1 MVYLIHYLKPSV
13 MLKILLIS
21 FISFLL
27 FSCSEE
33 DPSNLGEELASQLLI
48 IDTHIDVPYRLLEQH
63 ESGQEIDDI
72 SKMTTG
78 NFDFTKAKSGGL
90 NVPFFSI
97 YLPAETEEDG
107 SAYKVANSLIDMVQD
122 IVTLNP
128 DKFTLI
134 KSTDDV
140 LSLNIRE
147 TVGLVLGMENG
158 APIQG
163 DLSRVQLFYDRGIRY
178 ITLTHSKTN
187 HISDSSYDENIQWG
201 GLSDFGKQLIKEMN
215 LVGVMVDISHVN
227 DDAFY
232 QAIQISNTPVIASHS
247 SLRYFTPG
255 FERNV
260 DDDMLK
266 ALAKKGG
273 VIHINFG
280 SSFVSKAPSLYF
292 DQMKD
297 YLNNHFLDIESV
309 SKEEIDK
316 AREEFMESYPFPYA
330 NVSIV
335 ADHIDRAVNLV
346 GIDHVGLGS
355 DFDGVGDSLPE
366 GLKDVSMY
374 PNLINEL
381 LTRGYT
387 KEDLKKI
394 LSGNLLRVW
403 KQVESYARNN

>member
-1 MVYLIHYLKPSV
+1 MIRFLYVSLFLCF
-13 MLKILLIS
+13 LIS
-21 FISFLL
+21 CTKTDPPNL
-27 FSCSEE
+27 SEQIALE
-33 DPSNLGEELASQLLI
+33 MLI
-48 IDTHIDVPYRLLEQH
+48 VDTHIDAPYRLWEQH
-63 ESGQEIDDI
+63 QSGQEIDDI

-107 SAYKVANSLIDMVQD
+107 SAYEVANNLIDMVED
-122 IVTLNP
+122 IVTLSP

-134 KSTDDV
+134 KSTDDIS
-140 LSLNIRE
+140 SLDIKN
-147 TVGLVLGMENG
+147 TLGVVLGMENG
-158 APIQG
+158 APIEG
-163 DLSRVQLFYDRGIRY
+163 NLSRVQFFYDRGIRY

-201 GLSDFGKQLIKEMN
+201 GLSDFGKQLIEEMN
-215 LVGVMVDISHVN
+215 SVGIMVDISHVN

-232 QAIQISNTPVIASHS
+232 QAIEISNTPVIASHS
-247 SLRYFTPG
+247 SLRHFTPG

-260 DDDMLK
+260 DDEMLK

-273 VIHINFG
+273 VIQINFG
-280 SSFVSKAPSLYF
+280 SSFISEAPGLYF
-292 DQMKD
+292 DKIKKYINDQVIDLK
-297 YLNNHFLDIESV
+297 NA
-309 SKEEIDK
+309 SKEDIDK
-316 AREEFMESYPFPYA
+316 VRAEFMSNNPFPYA
-330 NVSIV
+330 NVSLV
-335 ADHIDRAVNLV
+335 ADHIDRVVVLV

-374 PNLINEL
+374 PNLIKEL
-381 LTRGYT
+381 LNRGYK
-387 KEDLKKI
+387 KEDIRKI

-403 KQVESYARNN
+403 KQVESYEREN

>member
-1 MVYLIHYLKPSV
+1 MIR
-13 MLKILLIS
+13 ILYVSLVLCFLIS
-21 FISFLL
+21 CTKTDPPDL
-27 FSCSEE
+27 SEQIALE
-33 DPSNLGEELASQLLI
+33 MLI
-48 IDTHIDVPYRLLEQH
+48 VDTHIDAPYRLWEQH
-63 ESGQEIDDI
+63 QSGQEIDDI

-107 SAYKVANSLIDMVQD
+107 SAYEVANNLIDMVED
-122 IVTLNP
+122 IITLSP

-134 KSTDDV
+134 KSIDDIS
-140 LSLNIRE
+140 SLDIKN
-147 TVGLVLGMENG
+147 TLGVVLGMENG
-158 APIQG
+158 APIEG
-163 DLSRVQLFYDRGIRY
+163 DLSRVQFFYDRGIRY

-201 GLSDFGKQLIKEMN
+201 GLSDFGKQLIEVMN
-215 LVGVMVDISHVN
+215 SVGIMVDISHVN

-232 QAIQISNTPVIASHS
+232 QAIEISNTPVIASHS
-247 SLRYFTPG
+247 SLRHFTPG

-260 DDDMLK
+260 DDEMLK

-273 VIHINFG
+273 VIQINFG
-280 SSFVSKAPSLYF
+280 SSFITEAPGLYF
-292 DQMKD
+292 DKIKKYINDQVIDLK
-297 YLNNHFLDIESV
+297 NA
-309 SKEEIDK
+309 SKEDIDK
-316 AREEFMESYPFPYA
+316 VRAEFMSKNPFPYA
-330 NVSIV
+330 NVSLV
-335 ADHIDRAVNLV
+335 ADHIDRVVFLV

-374 PNLINEL
+374 PNLIKEL
-381 LTRGYT
+381 LNRGYK
-387 KEDLKKI
+387 KEDIRKI

-403 KQVESYARNN
+403 KQVESYAREN

>member
-1 MVYLIHYLKPSV
+1 MIR
-13 MLKILLIS
+13 ILYVSLVLCFLIS
-21 FISFLL
+21 CTKTDPPDL
-27 FSCSEE
+27 SEQI
-33 DPSNLGEELASQLLI
+33 ASEMLI
-48 IDTHIDVPYRLLEQH
+48 VDTHIDAPYRLWEQH
-63 ESGQEIDDI
+63 QSGQEIDDI

-107 SAYKVANSLIDMVQD
+107 SAYEVANNLIDMVED
-122 IVTLNP
+122 IITLSP

-134 KSTDDV
+134 KSIDDIS
-140 LSLNIRE
+140 SLDIKN
-147 TVGLVLGMENG
+147 TLGVVLGMENG
-158 APIQG
+158 APIEG
-163 DLSRVQLFYDRGIRY
+163 DLSRVQFFYDRGIRY

-201 GLSDFGKQLIKEMN
+201 GLSDFGKQLIEEMN
-215 LVGVMVDISHVN
+215 SVGIMVDISHVN

-232 QAIQISNTPVIASHS
+232 QAIEISNTPVIASHS
-247 SLRYFTPG
+247 SLRHFTPG

-260 DDDMLK
+260 DDEMLK

-273 VIHINFG
+273 VIQINFG
-280 SSFVSKAPSLYF
+280 SSFITEAPGLYF
-292 DQMKD
+292 DKIKKYINDQVIDLK
-297 YLNNHFLDIESV
+297 NA
-309 SKEEIDK
+309 SKEDIDK
-316 AREEFMESYPFPYA
+316 VRAEFMSKNPFPYA
-330 NVSIV
+330 NVSLV
-335 ADHIDRAVNLV
+335 ADHIDRVVFLV

-374 PNLINEL
+374 PNLIKEL
-381 LTRGYT
+381 LNRGYK
-387 KEDLKKI
+387 KEDIRKI

-403 KQVESYARNN
+403 KQVESYAREN

>member
-1 MVYLIHYLKPSV
+1 MIR
-13 MLKILLIS
+13 ILYVSLVLCFLIS
-21 FISFLL
+21 CTKTDPPNLSKQIA
-27 FSCSEE
+27 SEM
-33 DPSNLGEELASQLLI
+33 LI
-48 IDTHIDVPYRLLEQH
+48 VDTHIDAPYRLWEQH
-63 ESGQEIDDI
+63 QSGQEIDDI

-107 SAYKVANSLIDMVQD
+107 SAYEVANNLIDMVED
-122 IVTLNP
+122 IITLSP

-134 KSTDDV
+134 KSTDDIS
-140 LSLNIRE
+140 SLDIKN
-147 TVGLVLGMENG
+147 TLGVVLGMENG
-158 APIQG
+158 APIEG
-163 DLSRVQLFYDRGIRY
+163 DLSRVQFFYDRGIRY

-201 GLSDFGKQLIKEMN
+201 GLSDFGKQLIEEMN
-215 LVGVMVDISHVN
+215 SVGIMVDISHVN

-232 QAIQISNTPVIASHS
+232 QAIEISNTPVIASHS
-247 SLRYFTPG
+247 SLRHFTPG

-260 DDDMLK
+260 DDEMLK

-273 VIHINFG
+273 VIQINFG
-280 SSFVSKAPSLYF
+280 SSFISEAPGLYF
-292 DQMKD
+292 DKIKKYINDQVIDLK
-297 YLNNHFLDIESV
+297 NA
-309 SKEEIDK
+309 SKEDIDK
-316 AREEFMESYPFPYA
+316 VRAEFMSNNPFPYA
-330 NVSIV
+330 NVSLV
-335 ADHIDRAVNLV
+335 ADHIDRVVVLV

-374 PNLINEL
+374 PNLIKEL
-381 LTRGYT
+381 LNRGYK
-387 KEDLKKI
+387 KEDIRKI

-403 KQVESYARNN
+403 KQVESYEREN

>member
-1 MVYLIHYLKPSV
+1 MIRFLYVSLFLCF
-13 MLKILLIS
+13 LIS
-21 FISFLL
+21 CTKTDPPNL
-27 FSCSEE
+27 SEQIALE
-33 DPSNLGEELASQLLI
+33 MLI
-48 IDTHIDVPYRLLEQH
+48 VDTHIDAPYRLWEQH
-63 ESGQEIDDI
+63 QSGQEIDDI

-107 SAYKVANSLIDMVQD
+107 SAYEVANNLIDMVED
-122 IVTLNP
+122 IITLSP

-134 KSTDDV
+134 KSTDDIS
-140 LSLNIRE
+140 SLDIKN
-147 TVGLVLGMENG
+147 TLGVVLGMENG
-158 APIQG
+158 APIEG
-163 DLSRVQLFYDRGIRY
+163 DLSRVQFFYDRGIRY

-201 GLSDFGKQLIKEMN
+201 GLSDFGKQLIEEMN
-215 LVGVMVDISHVN
+215 SVGIMVDISHVN

-232 QAIQISNTPVIASHS
+232 QAIEISNTPVIASHS
-247 SLRYFTPG
+247 SLRHFTPG

-260 DDDMLK
+260 DDEMLK

-273 VIHINFG
+273 VIQINFG
-280 SSFVSKAPSLYF
+280 SSFITEAPGLYF
-292 DQMKD
+292 DKIKKYINDQVIDLK
-297 YLNNHFLDIESV
+297 NA
-309 SKEEIDK
+309 SKEDIDK
-316 AREEFMESYPFPYA
+316 VRAEFMSKNPFPYA
-330 NVSIV
+330 NVSLV
-335 ADHIDRAVNLV
+335 ADHIDRVVVLV

-374 PNLINEL
+374 PNLIKEL
-381 LTRGYT
+381 LNRGYK
-387 KEDLKKI
+387 KEDIRKI

-403 KQVESYARNN
+403 KQVESYAREN